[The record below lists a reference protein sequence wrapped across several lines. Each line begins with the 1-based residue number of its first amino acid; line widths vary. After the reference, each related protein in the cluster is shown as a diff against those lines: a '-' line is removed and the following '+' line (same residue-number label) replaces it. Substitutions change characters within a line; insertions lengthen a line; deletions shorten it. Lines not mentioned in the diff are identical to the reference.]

1 LVTPLRDGLNLV
13 AKEFIGAQ
21 DDDPGVLVLSEFA
34 GAAVE
39 LPEAVMVN
47 PYSER
52 NMDANLDRALEMSEA
67 ERRQRHAAMA
77 KRVRQWDVDHWA
89 SHVRDRFEGIENAK
103 TSTKRDAA

>member
-1 LVTPLRDGLNLV
+1 
-13 AKEFIGAQ
+13 
-21 DDDPGVLVLSEFA
+21 VLVLSEFA

-47 PYSER
+47 PYSGR
-52 NMDANLDRALEMSEA
+52 NMDSNLDRALEMSEP
-67 ERRQRHAAMA
+67 ERRQRHGAMA

-89 SHVRDRFEGIENAK
+89 HHVRERFEGIEGAK